1 MCDVLLWVLVE
12 TLVAIAL
19 FFLVN
24 QTGSLLTGKA
34 YGGMNDSDDLAQNN
48 WNAMFRVVSPVF
60 YWMLMHAAMNHFL
73 FPVSTD
79 ACLSIVVYWV
89 LRLVYEYFKKTLSPS
104 NYKSMWTRALI
115 STLLCCFLNSALES
129 MSWDIVP
136 AASDILSQFWLVA
149 FATLVLAASG
159 TTRLESR
166 RDYDRLLEKYYHE
179 LKRLAE
185 ERLPATY
192 SSDPLLRA
200 LFYSFGLYEMTYRT
214 KPIRF
219 IERCI
224 AQFRHNMTT
233 GIMQVKSNLAL
244 SDEESIDLAA
254 NIVLDIWKGYLTK
267 SELAKNNGKLEME
280 GASYSYS
287 LSGMYNAV
295 RVDYEVIHKRY
306 TGTSLN
312 NTEHYFEFALRMT
325 REDDY
330 LIIDGKTITSCFS

>member
-1 MCDVLLWVLVE
+1 MLLWVLVE
-12 TLVAIAL
+12 VFIALIL

-24 QTGSLLTGKA
+24 QTGALLTGKA
-34 YGGMNDSDDLAQNN
+34 CGGMNDSDDVAQNSR
-48 WNAMFRVVSPVF
+48 NAMFRVVSPAF
-60 YWMLMHAAMNHFL
+60 YWMLVHAALNYLL
-73 FPVSTD
+73 FPISMY
-79 ACLSIVVYWV
+79 ACISIVIYWL
-89 LRLVYEYFKKTLSPS
+89 LRLAYEYSKKTLSLS
-104 NYKSMWTRALI
+104 NYKSMWARALI
-115 STLLCCFLNSALES
+115 STALCFFLFDALES
-129 MSWDIVP
+129 MDWNIVP
-136 AASDILSQFWLVA
+136 AASDVMSQFWLVA
-149 FATLVLAASG
+149 FTVLVLAASG
-159 TTRLESR
+159 TTRSESR
-166 RDYDRLLEKYYHE
+166 KDQDKLLEKYYYQ

-192 SSDPLLRA
+192 SSDLLLRA

-233 GIMQVKSNLAL
+233 GIMQVKSNHAL

-267 SELAKNNGKLEME
+267 SERARNNGKLEME

-287 LSGMYNAV
+287 LSGMCNAV
-295 RVDYEVIHKRY
+295 RADYEVIHKRY

-312 NTEHYFEFALRMT
+312 NTKYYFEFALRMI

-330 LIIDGKTITSCFS
+330 LIIDEKTIDGCFSGL